1 VTAGHDSYF
10 NASTPVVAG
19 VYLAS
24 AFAAIGIDLDS
35 RNVALGNNPC
45 TPYDVCVKFF
55 AGMDAD
61 IVHWEQS
68 YFCDGQPI
76 IEQFIRQA
84 HSIPSRPL
92 VIFSDSNTGKWY
104 ASEHLLWLFTVHNN
118 ISCKVFTHNSFVVYV
133 AAGKHL
139 IATRRKSRNEFWT
152 RMKKIS

>member
-1 VTAGHDSYF
+1 MTAGHDSFF

-19 VYLAS
+19 TYLTS
-24 AFAAIGIDLDS
+24 AFEAIGIDLDS

-45 TPYDVCVKFF
+45 TPYDVCVKLF

-84 HSIPSRPL
+84 HSLPSRPL
-92 VIFSDSNTGKWY
+92 IIFSDSNTGKWY
-104 ASEHLLWLFTVHNN
+104 ASWKLLCLLCCYSLALLFV
-118 ISCKVFTHNSFVVYV
+118 CVFGMALNSFCMLMIET
-133 AAGKHL
+133 AGKHP
-139 IATRRKSRNEFWT
+139 IVTRKRSQ
-152 RMKKIS
+152 SGY

>member
-1 VTAGHDSYF
+1 MTAGHDSFF

-19 VYLAS
+19 TYLTS
-24 AFAAIGIDLDS
+24 AFEAIGIDLDS

-45 TPYDVCVKFF
+45 TPYDVCVKLF

-84 HSIPSRPL
+84 HSLPSRPL
-92 VIFSDSNTGKWY
+92 IIFSDSNTGKWY
-104 ASEHLLWLFTVHNN
+104 ASWKLLCLLCCYSLALLF
-118 ISCKVFTHNSFVVYV
+118 ICAFTWHSTIVSIHH
-133 AAGKHL
+133 A
-139 IATRRKSRNEFWT
+139 
-152 RMKKIS
+152 